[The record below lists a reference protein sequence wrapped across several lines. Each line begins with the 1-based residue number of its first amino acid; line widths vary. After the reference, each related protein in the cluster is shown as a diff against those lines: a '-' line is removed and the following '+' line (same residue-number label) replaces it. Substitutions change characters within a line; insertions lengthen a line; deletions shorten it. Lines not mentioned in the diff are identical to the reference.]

1 MEQTL
6 DLAASDNCCLQTSKV
21 APRVPFPAP
30 DLAFISFHQTPFSW
44 AVTIDFLWR
53 PKTRPLYGP
62 VCPFLT
68 LMATRMGRHTIRR
81 SGIFRSSPPAREKRI
96 VLCGSKWVRGGKAVC
111 FLTLSPI
118 HLSLSLSLSVTFSFF
133 RFFSSLSRSPA
144 VFKTWEDVEE
154 EEMGKGGRE
163 RQRQAGDGRHHF
175 VCPRLFFH
183 LWSTSHVLM
192 PALPKCQ

>member
-118 HLSLSLSLSVTFSFF
+118 HLSLSLSLSLSHFLFFVFFPLSLARLLSSRPGRMWRRKRWVKGEERGKDRLAMAGITSFVPG
-133 RFFSSLSRSPA
+133 FSSIFGPLA
-144 VFKTWEDVEE
+144 T
-154 EEMGKGGRE
+154 
-163 RQRQAGDGRHHF
+163 
-175 VCPRLFFH
+175 C
-183 LWSTSHVLM
+183 
-192 PALPKCQ
+192 

>member
-1 MEQTL
+1 MWSLSILHSSAQSSTAGGDIMEQTL

-118 HLSLSLSLSVTFSFF
+118 HLSLSLSLCHIFFFSFF
-133 RFFSSLSRSPA
+133 FLSLSLA
-144 VFKTWEDVEE
+144 CCLQDL
-154 EEMGKGGRE
+154 GGCGGGR
-163 RQRQAGDGRHHF
+163 DG
-175 VCPRLFFH
+175 
-183 LWSTSHVLM
+183 
-192 PALPKCQ
+192 